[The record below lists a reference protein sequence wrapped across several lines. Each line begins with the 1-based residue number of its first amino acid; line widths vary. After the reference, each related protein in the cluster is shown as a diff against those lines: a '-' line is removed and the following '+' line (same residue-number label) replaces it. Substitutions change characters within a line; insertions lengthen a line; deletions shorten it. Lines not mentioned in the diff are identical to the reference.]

1 MSNFKMCDLITRFL
15 FRFKEKWKAHSL
27 STSKILLSLEARIM
41 FCSTIFIGCD
51 KNLILRNSIL
61 NFIGSSF
68 SGFFLLKAGKI
79 SKERLFDPKSFL
91 A

>member
-1 MSNFKMCDLITRFL
+1 MCDLINKIFVYIQG
-15 FRFKEKWKAHSL
+15 KMESSYL